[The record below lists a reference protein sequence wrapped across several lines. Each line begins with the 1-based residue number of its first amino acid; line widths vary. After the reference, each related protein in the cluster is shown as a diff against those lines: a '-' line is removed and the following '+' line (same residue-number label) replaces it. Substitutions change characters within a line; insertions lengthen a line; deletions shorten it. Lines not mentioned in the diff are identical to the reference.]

1 MGIRDRLR
9 KQRELERQQLE
20 TDQQTV
26 PEAIESVISDMVEK
40 VVLAT
45 IPEEE
50 SIVEEGVEEPIVE
63 EVVVELIVEEV
74 KEEAVV
80 EPIVE
85 EVKEEAVVEPI
96 VEEVVVEAVVELIV
110 EEAVVEPIVEEAV
123 VEESCTL
130 SSGTYRISGF
140 YKQGLELYFDDF
152 TLKPTS
158 SCLLCG
164 NSRIKGFKNPFMAL
178 LNQRYVLIVTIDPYL
193 LSIKIGKTIIN
204 EKMRINTVLSN
215 QDITIEKID

>member
-45 IPEEE
+45 IPEE
-50 SIVEEGVEEPIVE
+50 
-63 EVVVELIVEEV
+63 
-74 KEEAVV
+74 
-80 EPIVE
+80 
-85 EVKEEAVVEPI
+85 
-96 VEEVVVEAVVELIV
+96 
-110 EEAVVEPIVEEAV
+110 AVVEPIVEEAV
-123 VEESCTL
+123 VEPCTL
-130 SSGTYRISGF
+130 SAGTYRISGF

-152 TLKPTS
+152 TLKPTP

-164 NSRIKGFKNPFMAL
+164 NSRIKGSKNPFMAL